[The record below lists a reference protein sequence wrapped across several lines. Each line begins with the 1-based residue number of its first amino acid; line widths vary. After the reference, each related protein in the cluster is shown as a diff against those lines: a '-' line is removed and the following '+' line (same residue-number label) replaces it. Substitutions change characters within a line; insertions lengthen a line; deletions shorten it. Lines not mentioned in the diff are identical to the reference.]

1 MVESYSGNLTRADY
15 PHFLSIPTRW
25 IDNDVYHHVNN
36 AIYYMF
42 FDTVI
47 NEYLVLEGGL
57 DFRQGEVVGLA
68 VETHC
73 QFKKPI
79 AFPDVVD
86 AGIRVGKLGN
96 SSVRYEIGLFIQGD
110 DQIAAYGYFVHVFVK
125 QSTKRPSPIPNN
137 IRQALQ
143 KLVKTL
149 E

>member
-1 MVESYSGNLTRADY
+1 MVDSYSENLTRADY

-47 NEYLVLEGGL
+47 NEYLVCEGGL
-57 DFRQGEVVGLA
+57 DFREGEVVGLA

-86 AGIRVGKLGN
+86 AGMRVGKLGN

-110 DQIAAYGYFVHVFVK
+110 DTLAAFGYFVHVFVS
-125 QSTKRPSPIPNN
+125 QSTKRPAPIPDQ
-137 IRQALQ
+137 IRRALQ
-143 KLVKTL
+143 KLVKTS